1 MDATFDDIMP
11 LALNYMPT
19 WTESIVRLAVREY
32 VNLNISQQ
40 LIRYPGPILLIRR
53 TEDEIIAIK

>member
-1 MDATFDDIMP
+1 MP
-11 LALNYMPT
+11 LALNYMPA

-40 LIRYPGPILLIRR
+40 LIRYPGPILLVRR
-53 TEDEIIAIK
+53 TEDEIIATK